1 MRSEIV
7 SKKVSSKTLAKE
19 DLQDLKIKFHELMI
33 QYHKHFARYLDI
45 CKSYLEIYN
54 TKSVQDNPALWKEA
68 LKRAVLF
75 LILSP
80 YDADVSE
87 ILNRLKADKKIL
99 LLPASKAILEQ
110 FTTDELIKWPLLD
123 EKEWKSDRV
132 FEEEKGKER
141 WDDFHKRI
149 VQHNIRVLA
158 QFYGRIT
165 TARFAYHLHLE
176 VNVSEVFLSEMVS
189 SKQLFAKIDRP
200 GGIITFAKKLDANDV
215 IHNWSND
222 IGSLLAL
229 VETTTHLINKENM
242 THAQSGQLLE
252 EKS

>member
-1 MRSEIV
+1 
-7 SKKVSSKTLAKE
+7 
-19 DLQDLKIKFHELMI
+19 MI
-33 QYHKHFARYLDI
+33 QYYKHFGRYLDI

-54 TKSVQDNPALWKEA
+54 TKSVQENPPVWKEN
-68 LKRAVLF
+68 LKRAILY

-80 YDADVSE
+80 YDAEVSD
-87 ILNRLKADKKIL
+87 ILNRLKIDKKVL
-99 LLPASKAILEQ
+99 LLPASKGLLDQ
-110 FTTDELIKWPLLD
+110 FTTDELMKWPLLD
-123 EKEWKSDRV
+123 EKEWRADKV

-141 WDDFHKRI
+141 WEDFHKRI

-165 TARFAYHLHLE
+165 TVRFAHHLHLD
-176 VNVSEVFLSEMVS
+176 VNTAEVFLSEMVS

-200 GGIITFAKKLDANDV
+200 GGVITFAKKLDANEV

-242 THAQSGQLLE
+242 TYAQSVAE
-252 EKS
+252 EKA